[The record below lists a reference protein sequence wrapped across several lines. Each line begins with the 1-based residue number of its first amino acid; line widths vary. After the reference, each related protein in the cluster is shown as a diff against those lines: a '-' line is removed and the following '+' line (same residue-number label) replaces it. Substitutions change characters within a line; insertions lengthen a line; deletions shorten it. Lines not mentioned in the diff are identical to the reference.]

1 LITIIFQITQ
11 EDIEDNNLLFTKV
24 GWWCY
29 KSKESQILHVRETKE
44 DIQQIVF
51 YLQTE
56 KPK

>member
-1 LITIIFQITQ
+1 MIFQITK
-11 EDIEDNNLLFTKV
+11 EHIKDNNLLFTKV

-29 KSKESQILHVRETKE
+29 KSNESQILHVRETRDE
-44 DIQQIVF
+44 VQQIVF